1 MPYRQTYYCT
11 LVYMNLSKANILVI
25 DDDADVLTAVRLL
38 LKTEVQQVVTEKNP
52 ENIPLL
58 LSSRSLDLV
67 LLDMNFNASINT
79 GNEGLYWLKR
89 IKELKPDISVV
100 MITAYGDIDLA
111 VRSLK
116 EGASDFIIKPW
127 HNEKLIST
135 IEECLRQKSRQA
147 DPSVAGKKGEAD
159 NGLLGTS
166 NAMLDIFTRI
176 DKIAPTDANIL
187 ILGENGTGKD
197 LIAKAI
203 HEKSLRNNMP
213 FVKVDIGALTETL
226 FESELFG
233 HKKGAFTDARDD
245 RPGRFEAASGG
256 TLFLDEIGNISLQ
269 QQAKLLSALQ
279 NRQITRLGSNVPVPV
294 DIRLICATN
303 LPMNELANE
312 SRFRKDLIYRINTVE
327 IIVPPLRNRKEDI
340 ALLTAHFIR
349 IYSAKYLK
357 TDMGISESA
366 MQKLMQYHFPGNVR
380 ELQYIIERAIIMS
393 DNKLLEAEDLIF
405 SPIEYAHP
413 QQDESANETKL
424 SNIEKN
430 TILRVIEK
438 NNGNISKAAKEL
450 GITRTALY
458 RRLGKYEI

>member
-1 MPYRQTYYCT
+1 MS
-11 LVYMNLSKANILVI
+11 LLKASILVI

-38 LKTEVQQVVTEKNP
+38 LKTEVQEVVTEKNP
-52 ENIPLL
+52 ENIPSLL
-58 LSSRSLDLV
+58 GSRSFDLV

-79 GNEGLYWLKR
+79 GNEGLYWLRR
-89 IKELKPDISVV
+89 IKEMKPGVSVI

-116 EGASDFIIKPW
+116 EGASDFIVKPW
-127 HNEKLIST
+127 HNEKLLST
-135 IEECLRQKSRQA
+135 ISGIIRKKSGHQQ
-147 DPSVAGKKGEAD
+147 PSSASGRNSYPD
-159 NGLLGTS
+159 LLGNS
-166 NAMLDIFTRI
+166 NAMLDIFAKM

-203 HEKSLRNNMP
+203 HEKSLRQKQA

-233 HKKGAFTDARDD
+233 HKKGAFTDAKEERS
-245 RPGRFEAASGG
+245 GRFEAASGG

-279 NRQITRLGSNVPVPV
+279 NRQITRLGSNQAIPV

-303 LPMNELANE
+303 LPMSELANE
-312 SRFRKDLIYRINTVE
+312 TRFRKDLIYRINTVE
-327 IIVPPLRNRKEDI
+327 IIVPPLRKRREDI
-340 ALLTAHFIR
+340 RLLVDHFVR
-349 IYSAKYLK
+349 IYSVKYFK
-357 TDMGISESA
+357 TNIQFSEA
-366 MQKLMQYHFPGNVR
+366 ALQKLENYRFPGNVR
-380 ELQYIIERAIIMS
+380 ELQYIIERIIIMS
-393 DNKLLEAEDLIF
+393 DGNELKPEDIIF
-405 SPIEYAHP
+405 SPIESIH
-413 QQDESANETKL
+413 QESATENDETRL

-438 NNGNISKAAKEL
+438 NNGNISKAAREL

-458 RRLGKYEI
+458 RRLSKYEI

>member
-1 MPYRQTYYCT
+1 MS
-11 LVYMNLSKANILVI
+11 LLKASILVI
-25 DDDADVLTAVRLL
+25 DDDVDVLTAVRLL

-52 ENIPLL
+52 ENILSL
-58 LSSRSLDLV
+58 ISSRTFDLV
-67 LLDMNFNASINT
+67 LLDMNFNASINS

-89 IKELKPDISVV
+89 IKELKPNIAVI

-116 EGASDFIIKPW
+116 EGAADFIVKPW
-127 HNEKLIST
+127 HNEKLLST
-135 IEECLRQKSRQA
+135 ISDILKKQA
-147 DPSVAGKKGEAD
+147 QHSAVQPLPAKYSYPD
-159 NGLLGTS
+159 LLGNS
-166 NAMLDIFTRI
+166 DVMLDIFS
-176 DKIAPTDANIL
+176 KIGKVAPTDANIL

-203 HEKSLRNNMP
+203 HEKSLRRKQP

-233 HKKGAFTDARDD
+233 HKKGAFTDARED
-245 RPGRFEAASGG
+245 RIGRFEAANGG

-279 NRQITRLGSNVPVPV
+279 NRQITRLGSNQSIPV

-303 LPMNELANE
+303 LPMSELANE
-312 SRFRKDLIYRINTVE
+312 SKFRKDLVYRINTVE
-327 IIVPPLRNRKEDI
+327 IIVPPLRKRKADI
-340 ALLTAHFIR
+340 RLLIDHFVKM
-349 IYSAKYLK
+349 YSAKYFKAHIRFSDATL
-357 TDMGISESA
+357 
-366 MQKLMQYHFPGNVR
+366 QKLEQYSYPGNVR
-380 ELQYIIERAIIMS
+380 ELQYIIERVIIMS
-393 DNKLLEAEDLIF
+393 NENEITPDDIIF
-405 SPIEYAHP
+405 SPIESTFKDDIPAG
-413 QQDESANETKL
+413 DETRLA
-424 SNIEKN
+424 NIEKN

-458 RRLGKYEI
+458 RRLSKYEI